1 MFLLKKGKPPHF
13 RMFQIKMHIL
23 GIWLSWPFQHFATTC
38 HLKQQTS
45 RIFCWSPGK
54 PMIRWVVDNLSL
66 SADDTLVVIYNPAW
80 MSMKNFMYLA
90 PTKNLH
96 LFKQQIKHKK
106 LPTFAVPSF

>member
-1 MFLLKKGKPPHF
+1 
-13 RMFQIKMHIL
+13 
-23 GIWLSWPFQHFATTC
+23 
-38 HLKQQTS
+38 
-45 RIFCWSPGK
+45 
-54 PMIRWVVDNLSL
+54 MIRWVVDNLSL